1 MVKTEGIF
9 FGFGK
14 SKNSQLRGEEFVG
27 CSEVPLLLYLLIPNP
42 SLAKNS
48 LMTVIRNA
56 ASIDKAFSY
65 VS

>member
-27 CSEVPLLLYLLIPNP
+27 CSEVPIP
-42 SLAKNS
+42 S
-48 LMTVIRNA
+48 MDRMEV
-56 ASIDKAFSY
+56 SIFRLPDFTILPTKKFEKK
-65 VS
+65 